1 MERIESNL
9 CVLSS
14 AIQGVDPDGELVQGG
29 CSKSR
34 RAGKSR
40 RLLVT
45 ALNNPIYRNPT
56 QVLQEAL
63 FITIIYIKRRK
74 S

>member
-14 AIQGVDPDGELVQGG
+14 AIEGVDPDGELVQGG
-29 CSKSR
+29 RSKSR
-34 RAGKSR
+34 RATESR
-40 RLLVT
+40 RLFVS
-45 ALNNPIYRNPT
+45 ALNNPICWNPT
-56 QVLQEAL
+56 QVLQGAL
-63 FITIIYIKRRK
+63 FITKIYIKRRK